1 LRIGLKDSSDSVFAL
16 SEALIKRSAPQAC
29 PGRCETIFTEM
40 NTTKNQM
47 TTMKDYRHAD

>member
-1 LRIGLKDSSDSVFAL
+1 MKNSSLFSAL

-47 TTMKDYRHAD
+47 TTMKDYRHANR